1 MAAGFSPMPS
11 RGGGQSAPVSSPQ
24 GAGSPS
30 SLVSQST
37 DEPQDQGDTSVD
49 AKVDQFSQQV
59 RKLHTTI
66 DAMARQFPEFAQEA
80 RKAQDALMAGIA
92 KVVSK
97 QRSPQQGGA
106 APPVG

>member
-11 RGGGQSAPVSSPQ
+11 RGGGQSSPVDSPQ
-24 GAGSPS
+24 GSPS
-30 SLVSQST
+30 SLVSPT
-37 DEPQDQGDTSVD
+37 PEEPQDQGDTSVD

-66 DAMARQFPEFAQEA
+66 DAMARQFPEFAPAA
-80 RKAQDALMAGIA
+80 RKAQDALMEGIA